1 MPSMTG
7 IAAAPQH
14 LLSISRVALGAALW
28 SNSRTSGD
36 SEWALPAALMAV
48 AFDFADGRLA
58 RSRGTSSNFGRVI
71 DNACDAAFLA
81 LAFLAFRAAIGAAPL
96 VLFAL
101 SFGSYGARALW
112 SAVAR
117 KPFTPS
123 PRGHWAGISNYALA
137 VIAAA
142 HVHPSIDIPPAGLS
156 VAAAIVVLMNSVAF
170 YDNLRLAR
178 DDARSR

>member
-1 MPSMTG
+1 MPSMTE
-7 IAAAPQH
+7 IASAPQH
-14 LLSISRVALGAALW
+14 LLSFSRVLLGALVW
-28 SNSRTSGD
+28 TSSRATGE
-36 SEWALPAALMAV
+36 SEWALPATFLAV

-58 RSRGTSSNFGRVI
+58 RARGTSSNLGRVI

-81 LAFLAFRAAIGAAPL
+81 LAFLAFRREIGGAPL
-96 VLFAL
+96 VFFAL

-112 SAVAR
+112 SATMH

-137 VIAAA
+137 LIAAT
-142 HVHPSIDIPPAGLS
+142 HVHPSIDLSRPALYTA
-156 VAAAIVVLMNSVAF
+156 VAIVVFLNAVAF

-178 DDARSR
+178 VDARTS

>member
-7 IAAAPQH
+7 IASAPQH
-14 LLSISRVALGAALW
+14 LLSVSRVLLGALVW
-28 SNSRTSGD
+28 TSSRTTGE
-36 SEWALPAALMAV
+36 SEWALPATLLAV

-58 RSRGTSSNFGRVI
+58 RARGTSSNFGRVI

-81 LAFLAFRAAIGAAPL
+81 LAFLAFRREIGDSPL

-101 SFGSYGARALW
+101 SFGSYGLRASW
-112 SAVAR
+112 SATMH
-117 KPFTPS
+117 KSFTPS

-137 VIAAA
+137 LIAAA
-142 HVHPSIDIPPAGLS
+142 HAHPSIDLS
-156 VAAAIVVLMNSVAF
+156 SLALSTAVAIVVLLNAVAF

-178 DDARSR
+178 VDALAS